1 MNDYIKAQIFN
12 MVTMTKTFEQGC
24 VMAATQDDGRI
35 SPDEA
40 KALKKIQKA
49 TEKFR
54 KELESIK

>member
-12 MVTMTKTFEQGC
+12 MITMTKTFEQGC
-24 VMAATQDDGRI
+24 KMAATQDDGHI
-35 SPDEA
+35 DPNEE

-54 KELESIK
+54 KELETVK